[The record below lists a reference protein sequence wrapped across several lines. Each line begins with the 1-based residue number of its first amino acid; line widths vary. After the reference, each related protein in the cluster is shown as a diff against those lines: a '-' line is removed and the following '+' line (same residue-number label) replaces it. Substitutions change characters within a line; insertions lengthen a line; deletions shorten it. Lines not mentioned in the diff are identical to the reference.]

1 MSGTGKHALITGING
16 FTGRYVAAE
25 LSAAGYRVFGIGAMP
40 LDRSDYY
47 QVDLMEIKKLKE
59 VINWIK
65 PNVVIHLAAIA
76 YVGHG
81 DADSFYNVNLLGT
94 RNLLQA
100 LSVSNTPLDG
110 VLLASSANIY
120 GNSISAGQLNESA
133 AANPANDYAVSKLAM
148 EYMSRLWMDKLPVFI
163 TRPFNYTGVGQAEN
177 FLLPKIVKHF
187 KSKSPTI
194 ELGNIDVWRD
204 FTDVRALSN
213 AYVKLLQVKP
223 VGEVINICSGH
234 TYSLRKVIELC
245 EKITGHHLI
254 IQVNPDFIRANE
266 VKALSGDPSKLLSF
280 IPDWNVP
287 PLEDTLRWMLESE

>member
-1 MSGTGKHALITGING
+1 MSGAGKHALVTGING

-25 LSAAGYRVFGIGAMP
+25 LSAAGYRVFGVGAMP
-40 LDRSDYY
+40 FVGPDYY
-47 QVDLMEIKKLKE
+47 QVDLLDTARLKK
-59 VINWIK
+59 VINQVK
-65 PNVVIHLAAIA
+65 PHVVIHLAAIA

-81 DADSFYNVNLLGT
+81 DADAFYNVNLIGT

-100 LSVSNTPLDG
+100 LSDSSSDLDA

-120 GNSISAGQLNESA
+120 GNGTAGKLDESTVV
-133 AANPANDYAVSKLAM
+133 NPANDYAVSKLAM
-148 EYMSRLWMDKLPVFI
+148 EYMSRLWIYKLPVFI

-187 KSKSPTI
+187 KAKSPTI

-204 FTDVRALSN
+204 FTDVRALSR
-213 AYVKLLQVKP
+213 AYVRLLQVKP
-223 VGEVINICSGH
+223 VGEVINICSGR

-245 EKITGHHLI
+245 EKITGHHLT
-254 IQVNPDFIRANE
+254 IQINPDFVRENE
-266 VKALSGDPSKLLSF
+266 VKTLSGDPSKLQSF

-287 PLEDTLRWMLESE
+287 PLEDTLRWMLESK

>member
-1 MSGTGKHALITGING
+1 MSSAGKHALVTGING

-40 LDRSDYY
+40 YDGPDYY
-47 QVDLMEIKKLKE
+47 QVDLMDTAKLRDIVE
-59 VINWIK
+59 LIE

-81 DADSFYNVNLLGT
+81 DADAFYNVNLLGT

-100 LSVSNTPLDG
+100 LSASNKSLDG

-120 GNSISAGQLNESA
+120 GNGTAGQLNEYA
-133 AANPANDYAVSKLAM
+133 APNPANDYAVSKLAM
-148 EYMSRLWMDKLPVFI
+148 EYMSRLWMDRLPVFI

-213 AYVKLLQVKP
+213 AYVKLLHAKP
-223 VGEVINICSGH
+223 VGEVINICSGR

-245 EKITGHHLI
+245 EKITGNHLT
-254 IQVNPDFIRANE
+254 IQVNPDFVRANE
-266 VKALSGDPSKLLSF
+266 VKTLSGDPSKLQSF

>member
-1 MSGTGKHALITGING
+1 MSGAGKHALVTGING

-25 LSAAGYRVFGIGAMP
+25 LSAAGYRVFGVGAMP
-40 LDRSDYY
+40 FDGPDYY
-47 QVDLMEIKKLKE
+47 QVDLLDTARLKE
-59 VINWIK
+59 VINQVK
-65 PNVVIHLAAIA
+65 PHVVIHLAAIA

-81 DADSFYNVNLLGT
+81 DADAFYNVNLLGT

-100 LSVSNTPLDG
+100 LSDSGSELDA

-120 GNSISAGQLNESA
+120 GNGTAGKLDESTVV
-133 AANPANDYAVSKLAM
+133 NPANDYAVSKLAM
-148 EYMSRLWMDKLPVFI
+148 EYMSRLWIDKLPVFI

-187 KSKSPTI
+187 KAKSSTI

-204 FTDVRALSN
+204 FTDVRALSR
-213 AYVKLLQVKP
+213 AYVRLLQVKP
-223 VGEVINICSGH
+223 VGEVINICSGR

-245 EKITGHHLI
+245 EKITGHHLT
-254 IQVNPDFIRANE
+254 IQINPDFVRENE
-266 VKALSGDPSKLLSF
+266 VKTLSGDPSKLQSF

-287 PLEDTLRWMLESE
+287 PLEDTLRWMLESK

>member
-1 MSGTGKHALITGING
+1 MFGAGKHALVTGING

-40 LDRSDYY
+40 SEQPDYY
-47 QVDLMEIKKLKE
+47 QVDLLDTVGLKD
-59 VINWIK
+59 VISQVK
-65 PNVVIHLAAIA
+65 PHVVIHLAAIA

-81 DADSFYNVNLLGT
+81 DADAFYNVNLLGT
-94 RNLLQA
+94 RNLLQTLNA
-100 LSVSNTPLDG
+100 CSTPLDG

-120 GNSISAGQLNESA
+120 GNGTAGQLNESA
-133 AANPANDYAVSKLAM
+133 TANPANDYAVSKLAM

-163 TRPFNYTGVGQAEN
+163 TRPFNYTGVGQADN

-213 AYVKLLQVKP
+213 AYVKLLQAKP
-223 VGEVINICSGH
+223 VGEVINICSGR

-245 EKITGHHLI
+245 EKITGHHLT
-254 IQVNPDFIRANE
+254 IQVNPDFVRANE
-266 VKALSGDPSKLLSF
+266 VKTLSGDPSKLQSF

-287 PLEDTLRWMLESE
+287 PLEDTLRWMLENE

>member
-1 MSGTGKHALITGING
+1 MSGAGKHALVTGING

-25 LSAAGYRVFGIGAMP
+25 LSAAGYRVFGIGTMP
-40 LDRSDYY
+40 YDGPDYY
-47 QVDLMEIKKLKE
+47 QVDLMDTAKLRDIVE
-59 VINWIK
+59 FIQ

-81 DADSFYNVNLLGT
+81 DADAFYKVNLLGT

-100 LSVSNTPLDG
+100 LSTFNRPLDG

-120 GNSISAGQLNESA
+120 GNGTAGQVRESA
-133 AANPANDYAVSKLAM
+133 IPNPTNDYAVSKLAM

-187 KSKSPTI
+187 KSKSPTV

-204 FTDVRALSN
+204 FMDVRALSN
-213 AYVKLLQVKP
+213 AYVKLLHAKP
-223 VGEVINICSGH
+223 VGEVINICSGRI
-234 TYSLRKVIELC
+234 YSLRKVIELC
-245 EKITGHHLI
+245 EKITGHHLT
-254 IQVNPDFIRANE
+254 IQVNPDFVRVNE
-266 VKALSGDPSKLLSF
+266 VKTLSGDPSKLQSF

>member
-1 MSGTGKHALITGING
+1 MSGAGKHALVTGING

-25 LSAAGYRVFGIGAMP
+25 LSAAGYRVFGVGAMP
-40 LDRSDYY
+40 FDGPDYY
-47 QVDLMEIKKLKE
+47 QVDLLDTARLKE
-59 VINWIK
+59 VINQVK
-65 PNVVIHLAAIA
+65 PHVVIHLAAIA

-81 DADSFYNVNLLGT
+81 DADAFYNVNLLGT

-100 LSVSNTPLDG
+100 LSDSGSELDA

-120 GNSISAGQLNESA
+120 GNGTAGKLDESTVV
-133 AANPANDYAVSKLAM
+133 NPANDYAVSKLAM
-148 EYMSRLWMDKLPVFI
+148 EYMSRLWIDKLPVFI

-187 KSKSPTI
+187 KAKSPTI

-204 FTDVRALSN
+204 FTDVRALSR
-213 AYVKLLQVKP
+213 AYVRLLQVKP
-223 VGEVINICSGH
+223 VGEVINICSGR

-245 EKITGHHLI
+245 EKITGHHLT
-254 IQVNPDFIRANE
+254 IQINPDFVRENE
-266 VKALSGDPSKLLSF
+266 VKTLSGDPSKLQSF

-287 PLEDTLRWMLESE
+287 PLEDTLRWMLESK

>member
-1 MSGTGKHALITGING
+1 MASTGKRALVTGING

-25 LSAAGYRVFGIGAMP
+25 LSAAGYRVYGIGAMSV
-40 LDRSDYY
+40 DRPDYF
-47 QVDLMEIKKLKE
+47 QVDLMNAVKLKE
-59 VINWIK
+59 IVDFIQ

-81 DADSFYNVNLLGT
+81 DADAFYNINLLGT

-100 LSVSNTPLDG
+100 LSACTTPLDG

-120 GNSISAGQLNESA
+120 GNSTEGQLTELTE
-133 AANPANDYAVSKLAM
+133 ANPANDYAVSKLAM
-148 EYMSRLWMDKLPVFI
+148 EYMARLWMDKLPVFI

-213 AYVKLLQVKP
+213 AYIKLLHAKP
-223 VGEVINICSGH
+223 VGEVINICSGR

-245 EKITGHHLI
+245 EKLTGHHLTI
-254 IQVNPDFIRANE
+254 RINPAFVRANE
-266 VKALSGDPSKLLSF
+266 VKTLCGDPLKLKSF
-280 IPDWNVP
+280 IPNWNVP
-287 PLEDTLRWMLESE
+287 PLEDTLRWMLESD